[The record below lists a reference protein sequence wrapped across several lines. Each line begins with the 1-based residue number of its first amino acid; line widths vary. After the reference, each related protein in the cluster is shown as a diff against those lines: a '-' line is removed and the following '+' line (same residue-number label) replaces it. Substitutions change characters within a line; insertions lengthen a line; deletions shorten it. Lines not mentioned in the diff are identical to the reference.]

1 MSATCRAGNPQP
13 VCSMPIIGVM
23 ISERREFA
31 SPSRKSANALKLF
44 GEPVG
49 PSAVR
54 PPVNVNWGDCVS

>member
-1 MSATCRAGNPQP
+1 
-13 VCSMPIIGVM
+13 MPIIGVM